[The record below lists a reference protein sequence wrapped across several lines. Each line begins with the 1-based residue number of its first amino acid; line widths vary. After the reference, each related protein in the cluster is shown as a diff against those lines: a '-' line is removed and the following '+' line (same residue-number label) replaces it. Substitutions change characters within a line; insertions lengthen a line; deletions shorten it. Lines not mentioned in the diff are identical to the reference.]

1 MGNLTYDSIVNYKTT
16 IDNNRNN
23 LDIILRNYKS
33 NVGTIDSNI
42 NGIKFEQWQDD
53 VSDMFSDYKDYL
65 ANGVVSKLNSSIGTN
80 GSLRK
85 LKELIDS
92 LYNQCSKYISNFESV
107 KTKYGDLKFGN
118 DNKLFYVSG
127 DINDEELL
135 TNLNRDFSS
144 QRDIINSTLTELQSL
159 RFDTIVDF
167 SGSYASLP
175 DINDYQVKTKP
186 VEPVIISQFDV
197 VKVYI
202 EDKGYVNMYYL
213 GTDDQGRSY
222 FSESVD
228 DKAKAYRAVI
238 PGMGSTAQSWVTD
251 VSTLTMPGGA
261 DAAFAFV
268 IFGGNTGDMTV
279 GNVLKKIG
287 KSYAN
292 GYYTGNAHFNETI
305 IFEDP
310 NIAPEVVSRA
320 SHEVDEGKI
329 YYAVDRENLNAVP
342 LKEVLANGFDTDE
355 HPNIVLAP
363 GEKITTSYHRFLWV
377 SDHYTIGYDDK
388 PVTLVW
394 NEYRKAYFVLKENGY
409 SSYDENEGIY
419 YVTLDKLKDKKTKFV
434 TK

>member
-16 IDNNRNN
+16 IDNNRSN
-23 LDIILRNYKS
+23 LEIILRNYRS
-33 NVGTIDSNI
+33 NVNTIDSNI
-42 NGIKFEQWQDD
+42 NGIVFDIWQDD

-65 ANGVVSKLNSSIGTN
+65 TRGVVSKLNNSVGTN

-92 LYNQCSKYISNFESV
+92 LYNQCSKYISNFENV
-107 KTKYGDLKFGN
+107 RTKYGDLNFGN

-167 SGSYASLP
+167 SGSYATLP
-175 DINDYQVKTKP
+175 DINDYQVNRT
-186 VEPVIISQFDV
+186 VEPVYINQYDI

-202 EDKGYVNMYYL
+202 EDRGYVNMYYL
-213 GTDDQGRSY
+213 GTDYLGRSY
-222 FSESVD
+222 FSESL
-228 DKAKAYRAVI
+228 DKNAKAYRAVV
-238 PGMGSTAQSWVTD
+238 PGMGSTARSWLTD
-251 VSTLTMPGGA
+251 ISVYSMPGGA

-268 IFGGNTGDMTV
+268 IFGGNTDDMTV

-287 KSYAN
+287 KGYAN
-292 GYYTGNAHFNETI
+292 GLYTGNANFNETI
-305 IFEDP
+305 VFEDP
-310 NIAPEVVSRA
+310 SIAPEIVSRGD
-320 SHEVDEGKI
+320 HEVDEGKV
-329 YYAVDRENLNAVP
+329 YYAVDRDNLDAVS
-342 LKEVLANGFDTDE
+342 LSEVLANGFDTDE

-377 SDHYTIGYDDK
+377 SDHYTIGSDDE

-394 NEYRKAYFVLKENGY
+394 NEYRQAYFVLKENGY
-409 SSYDENEGIY
+409 SSYDEHEGIY
-419 YVTLDKLKDKKTKFV
+419 YVTLDKLKDSKTKFV
-434 TK
+434 TR